1 MITWYCLLFG
11 NDARIFVVE
20 LQDIFLMGDYI
31 ELAKP
36 VKSDSMQY
44 VSYHN
49 YHNVLN
55 SGNDHQNLNLN
66 LSMVNNLYHNFI
78 PSALS
83 NNYNYVNVHYLI
95 NLQGQIMRKL
105 KLRDIQLTNRS
116 ALRFRLNFAVDET
129 VANTNKGI
137 SDN

>member
-1 MITWYCLLFG
+1 MVLFI

-36 VKSDSMQY
+36 VESNSMQY

-49 YHNVLN
+49 YHNVL
-55 SGNDHQNLNLN
+55 NLNLN

-78 PSALS
+78 PSAWS
-83 NNYNYVNVHYLI
+83 NNYDYDSFSTCPLI
-95 NLQGQIMRKL
+95 NKPSGSDYEEAKIKRY
-105 KLRDIQLTNRS
+105 TVNRS
-116 ALRFRLNFAVDET
+116 AIRFPLNSAVDET